1 MDENIKCR
9 TSNNKKTKKLEQ
21 EKEKVIVK
29 IIIEDKCELM
39 IT

>member
-1 MDENIKCR
+1 MSYR
-9 TSNNKKTKKLEQ
+9 QQKKTKKTEQ